1 MPGQPSQTQQLHNR
15 VSRAIIKCRGVSC
28 SRMLDSNLPLSV
40 MLSFALKTPR
50 AHFRLVSAFSPPYR

>member
-15 VSRAIIKCRGVSC
+15 VSRAIIKCRRGSC

-40 MLSFALKTPR
+40 IL
-50 AHFRLVSAFSPPYR
+50 

>member
-15 VSRAIIKCRGVSC
+15 VSRAIIKCRWVNC

-40 MLSFALKTPR
+40 ML
-50 AHFRLVSAFSPPYR
+50 

>member
-15 VSRAIIKCRGVSC
+15 VSRAIIKCRGISC

-40 MLSFALKTPR
+40 ML
-50 AHFRLVSAFSPPYR
+50 